1 MRQDENAPLLSAQ
14 IRAARALLR
23 WSAEDLS
30 RESSVSLRTIQR
42 AELANGQTSLTSANN
57 LAVRRALESAG
68 VEFTNGDQPGVRLTK
83 AMPARSAESSSASDQ
98 TVAVKAVRG
107 KTAKATNKKR

>member
-30 RESSVSLRTIQR
+30 RESSVSMRTIQR
-42 AELANGQTSLTSANN
+42 AELADGETRLTVANN

-68 VEFTNGDQPGVRLTK
+68 VEFTNGGQPGVKLAR
-83 AMPARSAESSSASDQ
+83 PAKRAEQPA
-98 TVAVKAVRG
+98 AG
-107 KTAKATNKKR
+107 NKKSR